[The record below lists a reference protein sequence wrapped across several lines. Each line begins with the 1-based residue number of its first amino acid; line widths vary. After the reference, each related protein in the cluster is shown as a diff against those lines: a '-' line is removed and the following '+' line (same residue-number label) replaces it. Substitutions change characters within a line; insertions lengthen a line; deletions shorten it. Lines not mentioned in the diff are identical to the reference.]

1 MSLSREEV
9 VNILRETGALK
20 EGHFRLTS
28 GLHSNA
34 YVQCSQLL
42 QYPRTAEKVCG
53 ALAEKFSGNKP
64 DVVIGPALGGILVAY
79 EVARAL
85 DVPAMFAE
93 RQDGV
98 MTLRRGFTVKPGQ
111 KVLVTEDVFTTGG
124 SAQEVVELVQ
134 SLGGEVIAACSI
146 VDRTAG
152 NTVKLRV
159 PFQSL
164 VKFEFDTYDP
174 ADCPLCKQGIPAV
187 KPGSRPDPV

>member
-1 MSLSREEV
+1 MSLSYEETLE
-9 VNILRETGALK
+9 ILKETGALK

-28 GLHSNA
+28 GLHSDH

-42 QYPRTAEKVCG
+42 KYPRIAEKVCS
-53 ALAEKFSGNKP
+53 ALAEKFADNKP
-64 DVVIGPALGGILVAY
+64 DVVIGPAIGGILVAY

-98 MTLRRGFTVKPGQ
+98 MTLRRGFTVEPGQ
-111 KVLVTEDVFTTGG
+111 KILVTEDVFTTGG

-134 SLGGEVIAACSI
+134 SMGGNVIAAGSI
-146 VDRTAG
+146 IDRTAG
-152 NTVKLRV
+152 NTVKLKV

-164 VKFEFDTYDP
+164 IKFEFKTYDP
-174 ADCPLCKQGIPAV
+174 ADCPMCKQGIPAV
-187 KPGSRPDPV
+187 KPGSRPDKK